1 MKTKNLF
8 LALLA
13 GLCTACVNKPK
24 LKADLIVHHA
34 VVYSVDGKNTVYE
47 SFAVQDGKILEVG
60 TNDSILAKYE
70 GAKMLDA
77 KGKPIF
83 PGFIDAHCHFYGYG
97 VGLREAD
104 LVGTHS
110 FDDVVQHLVA
120 FRNMQVAKAKKNNLS
135 PPQWLVG
142 RGWDQNDW
150 KTKEFPE
157 RSILDSLFP
166 DTPVFITR
174 VDGHAALV
182 NECALKLAG
191 VKHDTIIPGG
201 ELGHR
206 RRKGSDPVGL
216 KTSRPL
222 PLEYLS
228 GLLVDNAVMLV
239 NKIIPAPNRT
249 EATEA
254 LLQAQNN
261 CFAVGLTTVDD
272 AGIEKETVDLIDA
285 LQQSKDLKMRVY
297 AMLTDS
303 KTNFD
308 YYLSHGPYKT
318 PRLNVRSFKFYADG
332 ALGSRGA
339 CLLKPYSDKPDQQGF
354 LLNKPEY
361 FKEKAQLMHINGFQM
376 NTHCIGDSAV
386 RMMLNIYE
394 SCLGKLKNQS
404 DTPGS
409 RWRIE
414 HFQVSTPQDIASLK
428 AFKNDII
435 PSVQPTH
442 ATSDMYWVKDR
453 LGTERM
459 TFAYAY
465 QEQLQASGKLALG
478 NALSREQTLRGMTI
492 WAAFANFEEKEKGS
506 IEPGKYADFILL
518 NNDLI
523 KCDDSKILSTHVLAT
538 WVNGE
543 QVFERK

>member
-1 MKTKNLF
+1 M
-8 LALLA
+8 
-13 GLCTACVNKPK
+13 
-24 LKADLIVHHA
+24 DLI
-34 VVYSVDGKNTVYE
+34 
-47 SFAVQDGKILEVG
+47 
-60 TNDSILAKYE
+60 
-70 GAKMLDA
+70 
-77 KGKPIF
+77 
-83 PGFIDAHCHFYGYG
+83 
-97 VGLREAD
+97 
-104 LVGTHS
+104 
-110 FDDVVQHLVA
+110 
-120 FRNMQVAKAKKNNLS
+120 
-135 PPQWLVG
+135 
-142 RGWDQNDW
+142 
-150 KTKEFPE
+150 
-157 RSILDSLFP
+157 
-166 DTPVFITR
+166 
-174 VDGHAALV
+174 
-182 NECALKLAG
+182 
-191 VKHDTIIPGG
+191 KH
-201 ELGHR
+201 
-206 RRKGSDPVGL
+206 
-216 KTSRPL
+216 
-222 PLEYLS
+222 
-228 GLLVDNAVMLV
+228 
-239 NKIIPAPNRT
+239 
-249 EATEA
+249 
-254 LLQAQNN
+254 
-261 CFAVGLTTVDD
+261 
-272 AGIEKETVDLIDA
+272 
-285 LQQSKDLKMRVY
+285 
-297 AMLTDS
+297 
-303 KTNFD
+303 
-308 YYLSHGPYKT
+308 
-318 PRLNVRSFKFYADG
+318 NVRSFKFYADG

-478 NALSREQTLRGMTI
+478 TDFPVENISPIKTFYAATTRMDDKSFPEGGFQPRNALSREQTLRGMTI